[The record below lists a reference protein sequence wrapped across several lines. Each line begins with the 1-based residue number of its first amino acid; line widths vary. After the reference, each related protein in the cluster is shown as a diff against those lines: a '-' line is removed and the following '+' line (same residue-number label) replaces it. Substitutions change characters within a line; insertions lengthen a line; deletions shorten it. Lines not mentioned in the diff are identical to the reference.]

1 MIPYLLAGM
10 DVLKKAVLGIIHRQM
25 LDESFLMTIA
35 SIGAFVTMNKAINAG
50 DVEQAN
56 LSANKVRK
64 VFWISLILCIVFVVL
79 YIVLIT
85 AGVIAASR

>member
-1 MIPYLLAGM
+1 MQEMPSRGKHITM
-10 DVLKKAVLGIIHRQM
+10 FVFTWI
-25 LDESFLMTIA
+25 FFTICGFF

-79 YIVLIT
+79 YIILISS
-85 AGVIAASR
+85 GLIALNAAYSVR

>member
-1 MIPYLLAGM
+1 MFVFTWI
-10 DVLKKAVLGIIHRQM
+10 
-25 LDESFLMTIA
+25 FFTICGFF

-79 YIVLIT
+79 YIILIST
-85 AGVIAASR
+85 GLIALNAAYSVR

>member
-1 MIPYLLAGM
+1 MPNRGKHIVMFIFTWIL
-10 DVLKKAVLGIIHRQM
+10 
-25 LDESFLMTIA
+25 FTICGFF

-64 VFWISLILCIVFVVL
+64 VFWVSLILCIVFVVL
-79 YIVLIT
+79 YIILIT
-85 AGVIAASR
+85 TGVLALNASYSVK